1 MYLRDCM
8 YDVVAEQ
15 VLRTSELSILDVGVL
30 VYCEGRRRV
39 SLRSQPR
46 SDPYRPT
53 VGRGPVLPG
62 CPASHLLLAHPGHTA
77 SDGSFY
83 RDFAQHWRKDA
94 GARRIQVGLRRNS
107 RNERLD
113 GRRWPGRI
121 GIEVRIVG
129 HSSEMGNRYEARS
142 CIFPFFRFS
151 SSLSL
156 LLELP
161 RFPGDLF
168 VQHHAETRR

>member
-1 MYLRDCM
+1 MA
-8 YDVVAEQ
+8 VGQTAEFGTPRVFQ
-15 VLRTSELSILDVGVL
+15 PAT
-30 VYCEGRRRV
+30 RV
-39 SLRSQPR
+39 SRSICAIVCMKSSLSRPR
-46 SDPYRPT
+46 SDPYTPA
-53 VGRGPVLPG
+53 VGRRPVRRG
-62 CPASHLLLAHPGHTA
+62 CPASHLLLGHPGHTA

-83 RDFAQHWRKDA
+83 RDFAQPWRKDA

-107 RNERLD
+107 RNKRLD

-142 CIFPFFRFS
+142 CILPFFRFS